1 DDTDALGPAQHRSAE
16 GCVVGVGEEAAERRP
31 RGQARKGRE
40 PPGEQVDHDR
50 GGTEG
55 DQAGDGTEAG
65 GPGRA
70 ANPAHAHGVDCTAP
84 KLLKGSTGSVRRAS
98 SVTEPG
104 IGASETR

>member
-1 DDTDALGPAQHRSAE
+1 GPAQHGIAE
-16 GCVVGVGEEAAERRP
+16 RGVVGVGEEAAERRP
-31 RGQARKGRE
+31 RGQARKGGE
-40 PPGEQVDHDR
+40 PPGDQVDHDR
-50 GGTEG
+50 GATEG

-65 GPGRA
+65 GPGGA
-70 ANPAHAHGVDCTAP
+70 ANLVRAHGPDCTPP

>member
-1 DDTDALGPAQHRSAE
+1 DDPDALGPAQYGIAE
-16 GCVVGVGEEAAERRP
+16 RGVVGVGEEVAEGRP
-31 RGQARKGRE
+31 RRQAGEGRE

-65 GPGRA
+65 GPGGA
-70 ANPAHAHGVDCTAP
+70 ANPALTHGVDCTPP